1 MTIKTSKEF
10 LDLLNK
16 AVEREIQVSAQY
28 MLQHTK
34 IEKLSKRVI
43 PENILLGEK
52 TTYEVFGEILKKL
65 SIEEMKHLGS
75 IMERIYVLG
84 GKATTKPSK
93 ITIGESLKEFAEIN
107 MKAEEEALALY
118 RQIVEMAKSLGD
130 VETKLMFE
138 KIYSDEEA
146 HYLVFQDYLDMEDEP
161 DLGETP
167 ESEWRKIFNED
178 YIVLLNEAVAA
189 EFSAVV
195 QYTNQH
201 EKASAEKMR
210 RKKTALEVITDKN
223 KAAVI
228 SDMLKPIFLQEM
240 EHLEKILERIYE
252 VDREAIADVNPKP
265 EIGDKVEDF
274 IKINRKSEN
283 YAILL
288 YRKIIME
295 ASKVGDIKTKKLFED
310 ILVEEEEH
318 YWAFDDYL
326 P

>member
-1 MTIKTSKEF
+1 
-10 LDLLNK
+10 
-16 AVEREIQVSAQY
+16 
-28 MLQHTK
+28 
-34 IEKLSKRVI
+34 
-43 PENILLGEK
+43 
-52 TTYEVFGEILKKL
+52 
-65 SIEEMKHLGS
+65 
-75 IMERIYVLG
+75 
-84 GKATTKPSK
+84 
-93 ITIGESLKEFAEIN
+93 
-107 MKAEEEALALY
+107 
-118 RQIVEMAKSLGD
+118 MAKSLGD

-138 KIYSDEEA
+138 KIYSDEET

-167 ESEWRKIFNED
+167 ESEWRKIFDED
-178 YIVLLNEAVAA
+178 YIELLNEAVAA

-240 EHLEKILERIYE
+240 DHLEKILERIYE

-274 IKINRKSEN
+274 IKLNRNAEN
-283 YAILL
+283 FAIML